1 MTKTIID
8 EIAAYDLEL
17 YIENDYYLYETYIVP
32 YLQSLHK
39 KHIKGTYNKEKAL
52 IGWERIAT
60 YGAKKYQK
68 DFLNVPYYRVFNKA
82 TREETARYLQ
92 EFFLDMVCEGV

>member
-32 YLQSLHK
+32 YLQSL
-39 KHIKGTYNKEKAL
+39 NKSTLRA
-52 IGWERIAT
+52 RI
-60 YGAKKYQK
+60 
-68 DFLNVPYYRVFNKA
+68 
-82 TREETARYLQ
+82 TRKRLS
-92 EFFLDMVCEGV
+92 